1 MRKITSN
8 AINAFMNND
17 EFSESNT
24 RVALVPDEQ
33 LKRLK
38 VELYLFDNLIAY
50 KYIDEIEGTAN
61 HYISSAGWSTP
72 TTRERLNGLLTNLD
86 GGRTFVKD
94 FTMYYEDSVGVI
106 NLLDSPYFTQVR

>member
-1 MRKITSN
+1 MKKITQN

-17 EFSESNT
+17 KFCESNT

-50 KYIDEIEGTAN
+50 KWIDEIEGTTN
-61 HYISSAGWSTP
+61 HYISSAGWSTS
-72 TTRERLNGLLTNLD
+72 TTRERLNGLLEKL
-86 GGRTFVKD
+86 GCGRVFIKSG
-94 FTMYYEDSVGVI
+94 TMYYEDSVGMT
-106 NLLDSPYFTQVR
+106 NLLDSPFFTQVR

>member
-24 RVALVPDEQ
+24 KVALVPDEQ

-50 KYIDEIEGTAN
+50 KINGN
-61 HYISSAGWSTP
+61 HYISSAGWSTS
-72 TTRERLNGLLTNLD
+72 TTRERLNGLITKL
-86 GGRTFVKD
+86 GCGKVFIKD